1 MESENEILKTE
12 EETEEQAVDT
22 QPASSDEEVKDVQKS
37 NQPCEV
43 SDEDDSQNIENQ
55 PEAVEKS
62 SDTLSFCPNC
72 GAKLPTNAHF
82 CVNCGAKLNAAAA
95 VSPSKKEANRLKE
108 RFASLEP
115 KKKKI
120 FIIVASAVLVLL
132 VALIII
138 LNLNHGP
145 DFRAIYQKHCV
156 NDEGVCDWATVGADG
171 SYLRVDTNP
180 DDVDDYFGLDTILAN
195 SAIQSIN
202 QDLGLPESLY
212 EDMGH
217 TNSLMGKQSETFEKQ
232 GIIVTWSYHP
242 NNGLEVQYKKL
253 K

>member
-1 MESENEILKTE
+1 MESENEILKNE
-12 EETEEQAVDT
+12 EETKEQAVDT
-22 QPASSDEEVKDVQKS
+22 QPASSDEEMMDVQE
-37 NQPCEV
+37 NDPPCEV
-43 SDEDDSQNIENQ
+43 PDEADSQNIENQ

-62 SDTLSFCPNC
+62 ADALSFCPNC
-72 GAKLPTNAHF
+72 GAKLPPNAHF
-82 CVNCGAKLNAAAA
+82 CVNCGVKLDAAAA
-95 VSPSKKEANRLKE
+95 VSPSKKESNRLKE
-108 RFASLEP
+108 RFASLDP

-120 FIIVASAVLVLL
+120 LIIIASAVLVLL
-132 VALIII
+132 VALIIV

-180 DDVDDYFGLDTILAN
+180 DDIDDYVGLDVILAH

-212 EDMGH
+212 EDMTH

-232 GIIVTWSYHP
+232 GLIVTWSYHP
-242 NNGLEVQYKKL
+242 DNGLEVQYKKM